1 MESEWIF
8 FANAMSSS
16 QQPPPATSQP
26 QQTSATVLS
35 GAAAS
40 QLIARLREAQQ
51 NNGGANVQLA
61 GGINSGTIKI
71 QVSFGSLPDRKG
83 ENAYKHFLPTN
94 IYVSS

>member
-1 MESEWIF
+1 MEWIKW
-8 FANAMSSS
+8 NILSSDAMSSS
-16 QQPPPATSQP
+16 QQPSQP

-35 GAAAS
+35 GAADS

-71 QVSFGSLPDRKG
+71 QVSFGSPPDRKG
-83 ENAYKHFLPTN
+83 ATANKRFLPTN
-94 IYVSS
+94 IYLSS